1 MSREETFGR
10 WLKQRRSALDLTQ
23 ADLARRVGCATITIR
38 KIEADALRPSRQ
50 IAKRLAEHLD
60 MRPEEQTLF
69 LSLARGEY
77 PVEPLPLPLPL
88 DDPASAPSKPA
99 WPSGLPAPLTR
110 LIGRA
115 GELTAIAALLRR
127 ADRRLLTLTGPG
139 GIGKRGWHS
148 RWRQHSMASLPMGW
162 PLSHSNR

>member
-1 MSREETFGR
+1 MNGEETFGR

-38 KIEADALRPSRQ
+38 KFEADTLRPSRQ
-50 IAKRLAEHLD
+50 VAKRLVKHLD
-60 MRPEEQTLF
+60 LRPEEQTLF

-77 PVEPLPLPLPL
+77 PIEPLPLRLPL
-88 DDPASAPSKPA
+88 DDPASAPTEPA

-115 GELTAIAALLRR
+115 DELAAIAALLRR
-127 ADRRLLTLTGPG
+127 ADQRLLTLTGPG
-139 GIGKRGWHS
+139 G
-148 RWRQHSMASLPMGW
+148 
-162 PLSHSNR
+162 